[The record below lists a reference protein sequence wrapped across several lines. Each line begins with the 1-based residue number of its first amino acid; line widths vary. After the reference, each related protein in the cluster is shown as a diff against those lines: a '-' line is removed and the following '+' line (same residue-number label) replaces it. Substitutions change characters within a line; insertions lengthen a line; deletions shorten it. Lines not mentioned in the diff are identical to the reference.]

1 MKALKIAMETMEA
14 VEINGYDELKAQLDG
29 GWIEGLR
36 LSDDAFGYVDEEGI
50 MKGLPYNEV
59 ATELCTRLK
68 TGLQQ
73 GDFIKGTMIVVGTP
87 DENGDDTDCPD
98 YIIALSGQDVETT
111 VSLLKQK
118 LEKET
123 PEFKHSI
130 GLCNDQQMPD
140 NICGQ

>member
-1 MKALKIAMETMEA
+1 MKALKIAMETVEV

-29 GWIEGLR
+29 GWLEGLR
-36 LSDDAFGYVDEEGI
+36 LSDDAFAYVDEEGI
-50 MKGLPYNEV
+50 MKGLPYNAV

-87 DENGDDTDCPD
+87 DENGDETDCPD
-98 YIIALSGQDVETT
+98 YLLALTGQDVETT
-111 VSLLKQK
+111 LLLLKQK
-118 LEKET
+118 LGV
-123 PEFKHSI
+123 EFKHSI

>member
-1 MKALKIAMETMEA
+1 MKALKITMETMEV
-14 VEINGYDELKAQLDG
+14 VEINGYDELKSHLDG

-36 LSDDAFGYVDEEGI
+36 LADDAFAYVDEEGI
-50 MKGLPYNEV
+50 MKKLPYNAV
-59 ATELCTRLK
+59 ATELCTFLE

-73 GDFIKGTMIVVGTP
+73 GDFIKGTMIVVGSP